1 MKKIFS
7 PRRHRYLARVSTFLI
22 TVALIAGMV
31 GCGGDGGT
39 PSQNLEIYDWYDL
52 NAVRN
57 NLTGSYLLMNDLN
70 STTPGYTELAS
81 PTANSGK
88 GWQPIGEKNVTVTFI
103 GIFDGQGYEISDLF
117 IDRPEEDYVGL
128 FRRVIGGGVVR
139 NVGVVNVA
147 VTGGNFTGGLVG
159 WNYGTVSNSY
169 STGSV
174 TGNSSVGG
182 LVGINN
188 YGCTVDNCYVTG
200 SVSGNSAIGGLVG
213 ANTGSI
219 IDSSSAAS
227 VTGTIN
233 TGGLVGGNVYTGT
246 ISNSYST
253 GNVTGTINTGGLVG
267 DIAHNST
274 ISNSYSTGSVTGF
287 NYTGGLVGKKS
298 GGFVSNSF
306 WDTQTSG
313 QATSASGTG
322 KNTTEMQDIM
332 TFSGAGWDI
341 TTVGGIGERNTT
353 YIWNIVHTVTYP
365 FLSWQP

>member
-1 MKKIFS
+1 M
-7 PRRHRYLARVSTFLI
+7 ARVSTFLI

-117 IDRPEEDYVGL
+117 IDRPDEDYVGL

-139 NVGVVNVA
+139 NVGVVNVD

-159 WNYGTVSNSY
+159 RNGGTMGNSYATGSVTGDEYVGGLVGENYYNGIVSNSY

-174 TGNSSVGG
+174 TGNLHVGG
-182 LVGINN
+182 LVGRNDGTASN
-188 YGCTVDNCYVTG
+188 SYATG
-200 SVSGNSAIGGLVG
+200 
-213 ANTGSI
+213 
-219 IDSSSAAS
+219 S
-227 VTGTIN
+227 VTGTFN

-253 GNVTGTINTGGLVG
+253 GNVTGTIYTGGLVG
-267 DIAHNST
+267 DIAHNNT
-274 ISNSYSTGSVTGF
+274 ISNSYSTGSVTGS

-306 WDTQTSG
+306 WNVQTSG
-313 QATSASGTG
+313 QTWSAGGTG
-322 KNTTEMQDIM
+322 KNTTEMQDIT
-332 TFSGAGWDI
+332 TFSGATWDI
-341 TTVGGIGERNTT
+341 TTVGGLGERNPA
-353 YIWNIVHTVTYP
+353 YIWNIVNNATYP
-365 FLSWQP
+365 FLSWQPV